1 LGEMKPPRKS
11 RGAPP
16 KNAARAHYDQ
26 LMKQGMGNSEACR
39 IVGISRSSGTR
50 WRHGHSVV
58 LKSGD
63 IKRIAPISHQ
73 RPVVIS
79 ARFLS
84 ESERITI
91 ADLLHAGRS
100 IRAIATELGR
110 SPSTVSREIRRN
122 IHEPSGNYRP
132 RTAQR
137 SAERRRSRQRTG
149 KIAAN
154 PALQEFVR
162 EHLKQRWSPRQISN
176 RLRAEFPGQPDMH
189 VVPETVYQ
197 ALYGRGSL
205 DLAVDP
211 GVSLRSGRT
220 GRRPRRRKEHRTKRF
235 PDMVMI
241 RDRPAEVIGRLVPGH
256 WEGDLIIGKNGRSA
270 IATLVERTTR
280 FIILVH
286 LAGNRG
292 AENLRDRLTE
302 AMRPLPAHLRRSLTW
317 DQGTE
322 MACHQDFTRKT
333 LIPVYF
339 CDPASPWQRGS
350 NENTNGLL
358 RQYFPKGTDLDV
370 HTHEHLARVAAELN
384 QRPREILGWQSPM
397 EHLTR
402 LTSPSTEP

>member
-1 LGEMKPPRKS
+1 
-11 RGAPP
+11 
-16 KNAARAHYDQ
+16 
-26 LMKQGMGNSEACR
+26 MKQGMGNSEACR

-50 WRHGHSVV
+50 WRHGHTVV

-63 IKRIAPISHQ
+63 IKKYAPISHQ
-73 RPVVIS
+73 RPAVIS

-84 ESERITI
+84 ESERVTI
-91 ADLLHAGRS
+91 ADLLHARRS
-100 IRAIATELGR
+100 IRAIALELGR

-149 KIAAN
+149 KIAGN
-154 PALQEFVR
+154 PELREFVR
-162 EHLKQRWSPRQISN
+162 EHLKQRWSPRQISK
-176 RLRAEFPGQPDMH
+176 RLRAEFPGQPEMH

-211 GVSLRSGRT
+211 AVSLRSGRT
-220 GRRPRRRKEHRTKRF
+220 GRRPRRRKEHRSRRF

-241 RDRPAEVIGRLVPGH
+241 RDRPAEVTGRLVPGH
-256 WEGDLIIGKNGRSA
+256 WEGDLIIGKGSRSA
-270 IATLVERTTR
+270 IGTLVERTTR

-292 AENLRDRLTE
+292 AENLRDRLAE
-302 AMRPLPAHLRRSLTW
+302 SMSPLPAHLRRSLTW

-322 MACHQDFTRKT
+322 MACHQDFTRQT

-358 RQYFPKGTDLDV
+358 RQYFPKGTDLGV
-370 HTHEHLARVAAELN
+370 HSPEHLAMVAAELN
-384 QRPREILGWQSPM
+384 RRPREILGWQSPT
-397 EHLTR
+397 EHLAR
-402 LTSPSTEP
+402 LASPSTEP

>member
-1 LGEMKPPRKS
+1 MKRPRKS

-50 WRHGHSVV
+50 WRHGHTVV

-63 IKRIAPISHQ
+63 IKKYAPISHQ
-73 RPVVIS
+73 KPAVIS

-91 ADLLHAGRS
+91 ADLLHARRS
-100 IRAIATELGR
+100 IRVIALELGR

-132 RTAQR
+132 RTAQG
-137 SAERRRSRQRTG
+137 RRSRHRNG
-149 KIAAN
+149 KISSN
-154 PALQEFVR
+154 PELREFVR

-176 RLRAEFPGQPDMH
+176 RLRTDFPGQPEMH
-189 VVPETVYQ
+189 IVPETVYQ

-211 GVSLRSGRT
+211 AVSLRSGRT
-220 GRRPRRRKEHRTKRF
+220 GRRPRRRKEHRTRRF

-241 RDRPAEVIGRLVPGH
+241 RDRPAEAISRLVPGH
-256 WEGDLIIGKNGRSA
+256 WEGDLIVGKGSRSA
-270 IATLVERTTR
+270 IATLVERTSR

-292 AENLRDRLTE
+292 AENLRDRLAET
-302 AMRPLPAHLRRSLTW
+302 MSDLPAHLRRSLTW

-322 MACHQDFTRKT
+322 MACHQDFTRQT
-333 LIPVYF
+333 LSPVYF

-358 RQYFPKGTDLDV
+358 RQYFPKGTDLGV
-370 HTHEHLARVAAELN
+370 HSPEHLTMVAAELN
-384 QRPREILGWQSPM
+384 RRPREILGWRSPM
-397 EHLTR
+397 EHLAR
-402 LTSPSTEP
+402 LTSPAIEP

>member
-1 LGEMKPPRKS
+1 
-11 RGAPP
+11 
-16 KNAARAHYDQ
+16 
-26 LMKQGMGNSEACR
+26 MKQGMGNSEACR
-39 IVGISRSSGTR
+39 IVGISRSSGTQ

-63 IKRIAPISHQ
+63 VKKIAPISRL
-73 RPVVIS
+73 RPAAIS

-100 IRAIATELGR
+100 IRAIAMELGR
-110 SPSTVSREIRRN
+110 SPSTVSRKIRRN

-176 RLRAEFPGQPDMH
+176 RLRANFPGQPEMH

-211 GVSLRSGRT
+211 AVSLRSGRT
-220 GRRPRRRKEHRTKRF
+220 GRRPRRRKEHRTRRF
-235 PDMVMI
+235 PGMVMI

-256 WEGDLIIGKNGRSA
+256 WEGDLIIGKGGRSA

-292 AENLRDRLTE
+292 AENLRDRLADSMT
-302 AMRPLPAHLRRSLTW
+302 PLPPHLRRSLTW

-322 MACHQDFTRKT
+322 MACHQSFTRRT
-333 LIPVYF
+333 LIT
-339 CDPASPWQRGS
+339 A
-350 NENTNGLL
+350 
-358 RQYFPKGTDLDV
+358 
-370 HTHEHLARVAAELN
+370 
-384 QRPREILGWQSPM
+384 
-397 EHLTR
+397 
-402 LTSPSTEP
+402 

>member
-1 LGEMKPPRKS
+1 
-11 RGAPP
+11 
-16 KNAARAHYDQ
+16 
-26 LMKQGMGNSEACR
+26 MKQGMGNSEACR
-39 IVGISRSSGTR
+39 IIGISRSSGTR
-50 WRHGHSVV
+50 WRHGHTVV

-63 IKRIAPISHQ
+63 IKTIPPISRL
-73 RPVVIS
+73 RPATIS

-84 ESERITI
+84 EPERITI

-100 IRAIATELGR
+100 IRAIAMELGR

-122 IHEPSGNYRP
+122 VHEPSGNYRP

-154 PALQEFVR
+154 PELQEFVR

-176 RLRAEFPGQPDMH
+176 RLRANFPGQPEMH

-211 GVSLRSGRT
+211 AVSLRSGRT
-220 GRRPRRRKEHRTKRF
+220 GRRPRRRKEHRTSRF

-241 RDRPAEVIGRLVPGH
+241 RDRPPEVIGRLVPGH
-256 WEGDLIIGKNGRSA
+256 WEGDLIIGKGGRSA
-270 IATLVERTTR
+270 IATLVGRTSR

-292 AENLRDRLTE
+292 AENLRDRL
-302 AMRPLPAHLRRSLTW
+302 ADSMSPLPPHLRRSLTW

-322 MACHQDFTRKT
+322 MACHQSFTRQT

-358 RQYFPKGTDLDV
+358 RQYFPKGTDLGV
-370 HTHEHLARVAAELN
+370 HSPEQLTRVADEIN
-384 QRPREILGWQSPM
+384 RRPREILGWQSPM
-397 EHLTR
+397 EHLAR
-402 LTSPSTEP
+402 LTSPAIKP